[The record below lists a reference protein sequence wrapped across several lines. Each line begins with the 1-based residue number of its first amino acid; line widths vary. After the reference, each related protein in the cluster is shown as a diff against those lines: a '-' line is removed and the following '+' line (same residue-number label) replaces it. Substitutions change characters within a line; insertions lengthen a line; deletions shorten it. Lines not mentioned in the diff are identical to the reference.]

1 MPQDKNNPF
10 KQTGKKTALLGFSN
24 RSLIVLVTF
33 SIVLLAAVSVAI
45 YFYIQYQQSKMQ
57 LDRASAANEQS
68 ALIED
73 VGKLIVL
80 PTDEQPQI
88 ATVSDI
94 SKLKGQ
100 SFFNHAKNGDKV
112 LIYTKAQEAIVY
124 DPVVNKI
131 VSVGPV
137 NFTQT
142 QPTPTK
148 IPSQLTP
155 TPITVALY
163 NGTTTIGLT
172 ETIALELKTK
182 TPNVTVVERTNANK
196 STYTTTLV
204 IDQTG
209 KNASS
214 ASTLAKLL
222 DGKVST
228 LPKGEDKAVNADL
241 LVILGK

>member
-1 MPQDKNNPF
+1 MPQDKHNPF
-10 KQTGKKTALLGFSN
+10 KQTGQKTALLGFSA

-33 SIVLLAAVSVAI
+33 SIVLIAAVGIAI
-45 YFYIQYQQSKMQ
+45 YFYFQYQQSKMQ
-57 LDRASAANEQS
+57 LERASAANEQS

-100 SFFNHAKNGDKV
+100 SFFNDAKNGDKV
-112 LIYTKAQEAIVY
+112 LIYSKAQEAIVY
-124 DPVVNKI
+124 DPVANKI

-137 NFTQT
+137 NFTQA
-142 QPTPTK
+142 QPTPTT
-148 IPSQLTP
+148 IPAQQTP
-155 TPITVALY
+155 KPISVALY
-163 NGTTTIGLT
+163 NGTSTIGLT
-172 ETIALELKTK
+172 ETIAIELKTK
-182 TPNVTVVERTNANK
+182 MPYATVVERTNADK
-196 STYTTTLV
+196 STYATTLV

-209 KNASS
+209 INASS

-222 DGKVST
+222 NGKVST
-228 LPKGEDKAVNADL
+228 LPKSEQKAENADL